1 MEIPFRIRFVIE
13 IFAMLFCA
21 FVLRKYGVL
30 PVGIILAVLVMI
42 FADMIFP
49 DEENFKNK
57 N

>member
-1 MEIPFRIRFVIE
+1 MDIPFRIRFLIE
-13 IFAMLFCA
+13 VVAAFFCA
-21 FVLRKYGVL
+21 FVFRKYGVL

-49 DEENFKNK
+49 DEEDFINK